1 MGRGQ
6 EYRRLI
12 TSPRWS
18 RLALEVKTSA
28 NWQCSR
34 CGVVTQR
41 LAVHHTRPVE
51 QARTSEEMEARCFD
65 RSNLQVLCYECH
77 SKEHERSRT
86 AEKHQV
92 YEDLRVKRF
101 HERDLRIDNSIPKIE

>member
-12 TSPRWS
+12 TSPRWA
-18 RLALEVKTSA
+18 RLAMELKTEA
-28 NWQCSR
+28 GWQCSR
-34 CGVVTQR
+34 CGIVTQR
-41 LAVHHTRPVE
+41 LAVHHIRPVE
-51 QARTSEEMEARCFD
+51 QARTPEEMEARCFD
-65 RSNLQVLCYECH
+65 RSNLRVLCYECH

-101 HERDLRIDNSIPKIE
+101 HERDLRIDDSIPTIE